1 MEKKRVFSV
10 PEGGFTVQKTVEF
23 VQLNST
29 FTSEVFIEKNMKVFN
44 AKSILGLMSL
54 LIPSKAGKKFTII
67 ATGED
72 AEESIQQII
81 NFIEKQSPPTSDL
94 SLWEQE
100 GIENVNHAL
109 KDSQSQWTSAVRN
122 IAKSYLTVG
131 DGSFASISRRNP

>member
-1 MEKKRVFSV
+1 MEKKRIFSV

-29 FTSEVFIEKNMKVFN
+29 FTSEVFIEKNKKIFN

-67 ATGED
+67 AKGED
-72 AEESIQQII
+72 AVETIKQIT
-81 NFIEKQSPPTSDL
+81 NFIEKQLPPTSNL
-94 SLWEQE
+94 SLWDQE

-109 KDSQSQWTSAVRN
+109 KDSQSRWTTTVHN
-122 IAKSYLTVG
+122 IAKSYLTVKN
-131 DGSFASISRRNP
+131 S